1 MVTADIRPPGSC
13 LWARVSGPLLV
24 TTWATLSLPWDRPR
38 QEISYQVFSGLW
50 ARAWGSELVWA
61 AWAR

>member
-1 MVTADIRPPGSC
+1 MVTVDIRPPGSC
-13 LWARVSGPLLV
+13 PWARVSGPQWV
-24 TTWATLSLPWDRPR
+24 TTWATQSHPWVRPP

-50 ARAWGSELVWA
+50 ARAWGSELEWA